1 MNLQRRRTDTSTYN
15 FTTTTGRGPAPV
27 VVGYEVDSDGDVY
40 DVVVHQLDNG
50 AEISASLDDDSFDVL
65 TDECYAHYER
75 YCADHTD
82 DMAIE
87 RSLSAAEYRECI

>member
-1 MNLQRRRTDTSTYN
+1 MTATYK

-50 AEISASLDDDSFDVL
+50 AEISASLNDDSFDVI
-65 TDECYAHYER
+65 TDECYAHYETV
-75 YCADHTD
+75 CKQAND

-87 RSLSAAEYRECI
+87 RSLSAREYQECI